1 MQEFDSLAKTLHP
14 HYNRFDVANRLLF
27 TGHSHQ
33 AWPDAAFD
41 GVQEYMDM
49 VTEQVDKK
57 WGPSFEKTEIMRNYL
72 RDFYDDPNGKYCR
85 EQNTHVLIVSWLS
98 ALDLKN
104 KPKIIT
110 TTGEFHSMYR
120 QLKSLESAGIEVVYL
135 PHQDDEKL
143 LDLIK
148 DELNDRTAAVMLS
161 RVYFETSEINT
172 RLPEIA
178 DATKK
183 AGVPLMIDDY
193 HGTNVVPISFKKEQ
207 LEHVYLLIGGYKYL
221 QWGEAN
227 CFLRYP
233 ADCNLKPV
241 ITGWFSA
248 FEQLDH
254 PRTDGPV
261 QFDDG
266 DQKFATAT
274 YDPISQFRGAA
285 VTQFFQKMGLTP
297 EVLRNSYSSQLTY
310 LRFLFDEY
318 NFEGSQIKHAN
329 IRPVEESGGFLA
341 LRSPLARNLR
351 AALLENGIFTDA
363 RDEIIRL
370 GPAPYTTSKQC
381 EKVITALFDVLKELQ
396 KKV

>member
-1 MQEFDSLAKTLHP
+1 MQEFDSLAKTLQP
-14 HYNRFDVANRLLF
+14 HYSRFNVANRLLF

-49 VTEQVDKK
+49 VADQVDKK
-57 WGPSFEKTEIMRNYL
+57 WGFGFEKTEIMRNYL
-72 RDFYDDPNGKYCR
+72 RDFYDDPTGRYCR

-120 QLKSLESAGIEVVYL
+120 QLKSLESKGIEVVYL
-135 PHQDDEKL
+135 PYQDDDAL
-143 LDLIK
+143 LDLINN
-148 DELNDRTAAVMLS
+148 ELDDKTAAVMLS
-161 RVYFETSEINT
+161 RVYFETSEINM

-178 DATKK
+178 AATKK

-193 HGTNVVPISFKKEQ
+193 HGTNVVPISFKKEL

-233 ADCNLKPV
+233 ADCRLKPV

-254 PRTDGPV
+254 PRTNGPV

-274 YDPISQFRGAA
+274 YDPISQFRAAA
-285 VTQFFQKMGLTP
+285 VTEFFREMGLTP
-297 EVLRNSYSSQLTY
+297 KVLRNCYSSQLKY
-310 LRFLFDEY
+310 LRSLFDEN
-318 NFEGSQIKHAN
+318 NFEGSEIEHAN
-329 IRPVEESGGFLA
+329 LRPIEESGGFLA
-341 LRSPLARNLR
+341 LRSPHARNLR
-351 AALLENGIFTDA
+351 AALLEKGIFTDA

-370 GPAPYTTSKQC
+370 GPAPYTTSQQC
-381 EKVITALFDVLKELQ
+381 EEVISSLFDVLNDLQ